1 MTSDLLSS
9 PLSSGGIAEADLSTV
24 RRVLITGVTGFIGG
38 HLAERLLRLG
48 VAVRG
53 LARRPSAAGWLADQG
68 AEVIAGDLLDP
79 GSLEPAAA
87 GCDVV
92 VHAAAWTGGAEGEAL
107 GWAVN
112 VDGTAHLLRAAAS
125 ASVRR
130 FVYVSSVAVY
140 GLNRSPVVDEAAAT
154 PPVGQ
159 LYPDSKIA
167 AEGLVRE
174 AHGRGLEAVVV
185 RPACTYGPR
194 GVAWTISVVEQIKA
208 GRLVLLGEDRG
219 LVNTGYIDNV
229 VDGLL
234 LAMAHPAAA
243 GEAFNLCDGTAVTY
257 RQFYL
262 RYAAMLG
269 LHRLP
274 TYPAWLA
281 RGAASSP
288 GRLARRLL
296 GRRPVG
302 PWSYHFRFNPSRFS
316 IEKAA
321 RLLGYRP
328 AVDFDEGMRRT
339 EAWLRRA
346 GYLEPTR

>member
-1 MTSDLLSS
+1 M
-9 PLSSGGIAEADLSTV
+9 
-24 RRVLITGVTGFIGG
+24 LITGAAGFVAG

-48 VAVRG
+48 VPVRG
-53 LARRPSAAGWLADQG
+53 LVRRPAAAGWLAEQG
-68 AEVIAGDLLDP
+68 AELVAGDLLEP
-79 GSLEPAAA
+79 ASLARAAA

-92 VHAAAWTGGAEGEAL
+92 VHAAAWTGGAKDEAQ
-107 GWAVN
+107 GWAIN
-112 VDGTAHLLRAAAS
+112 VDGTAHMLQAARAAG
-125 ASVRR
+125 VQR
-130 FVYVSSVAVY
+130 FVYISSVAVY
-140 GLNRSPVVDEAAAT
+140 GLNRSPVIDETAPT

-167 AEGLVRE
+167 AEALVRS
-174 AHGRGLEAVVV
+174 AHGHSMATTVV

-194 GVAWTISVVEQIKA
+194 GEAWTISVVEQIKA
-208 GRLVLLGEDRG
+208 GRLVLLGADRG
-219 LVNTGYIDNV
+219 LVNTGYIANV
-229 VDGLL
+229 IDGLL

-243 GEAFNLCDGTAVTY
+243 GETLNLCDGTAVTY

-269 LHRLP
+269 LDRLP

-281 RGAASSP
+281 RGAATPP
-288 GRLARRLL
+288 GRLVRRLL

-339 EAWLRRA
+339 EAWLRSA
-346 GYLEPTR
+346 GYLA

>member
-1 MTSDLLSS
+1 M
-9 PLSSGGIAEADLSTV
+9 
-24 RRVLITGVTGFIGG
+24 LITGAAGFIAG

-48 VAVRG
+48 VPVRG
-53 LARRPSAAGWLADQG
+53 LVRRPAAAGWLAEQG
-68 AEVIAGDLLDP
+68 AELVVGDLLEP
-79 GSLEPAAA
+79 ASLARAAA

-92 VHAAAWTGGAEGEAL
+92 VHAAAWTGGAKDEAQ

-112 VDGTAHLLRAAAS
+112 VDGTAHMLQAARTAG
-125 ASVRR
+125 VQR
-130 FVYVSSVAVY
+130 FVYISSVAVY
-140 GLNRSPVVDEAAAT
+140 GLNRSPVIDETAPT

-167 AEGLVRE
+167 AEALVRS
-174 AHGRGLEAVVV
+174 AHGRSMATTVV

-194 GVAWTISVVEQIKA
+194 GEAWTVSVVEQIKA
-208 GRLVLLGEDRG
+208 GRLVLLGADRG
-219 LVNTGYIDNV
+219 LVNTGYIANV
-229 VDGLL
+229 IDGLL

-243 GEAFNLCDGTAVTY
+243 GETFNLCDGTAVTY

-269 LHRLP
+269 LDRLP

-281 RGAASSP
+281 RGAATPP
-288 GRLARRLL
+288 GRLVRRLL

-316 IEKAA
+316 IEKAE

-339 EAWLRRA
+339 EAWLRSA
-346 GYLEPTR
+346 GYLAQGR